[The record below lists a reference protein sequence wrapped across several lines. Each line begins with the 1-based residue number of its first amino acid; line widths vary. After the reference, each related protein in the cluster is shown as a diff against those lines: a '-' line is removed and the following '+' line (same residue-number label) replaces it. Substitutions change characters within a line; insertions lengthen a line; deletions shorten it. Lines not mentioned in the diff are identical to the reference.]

1 MSDRSSRTDDAKTH
15 HPTRSPSGVGAATAT
30 PLVYEQLHRLAE
42 GYFRRQPKGHT
53 LNPTALI
60 HEAYLKLAAREGG
73 RWKDRTHFLA
83 VAATAMRQILVD
95 HARGR
100 EAVRRGGGRQR
111 ITLDESAMPSADR
124 DVDLLALDEAL
135 ERLAGL
141 DERKARVI
149 ELRFFAGLTVQETA
163 AALGVS
169 SVTVKRDW
177 SMARAWIERELEPD
191 QEQ

>member
-1 MSDRSSRTDDAKTH
+1 MIDPTSCSDEAERRD
-15 HPTRSPSGVGAATAT
+15 PTRPDDDVGAGTAVGQ
-30 PLVYEQLHRLAE
+30 VYEQLHQLAE
-42 GYFRRQPKGHT
+42 GFFRRQPKGHT
-53 LNPTALI
+53 LQPTALI
-60 HEAYLKLAAREGG
+60 HEAYLKLADQPGG

-100 EAVRRGGGRQR
+100 VAARRGGGRQR
-111 ITLDESAMPSADR
+111 ITLDEAVLPSTDR
-124 DVDLLALDEAL
+124 DVDLLALDQAL

-149 ELRFFAGLTVQETA
+149 ELRFFAGLSVEETA

-169 SVTVKRDW
+169 PITIKRDW
-177 SMARAWIERELEPD
+177 SMARAWIERELEPERD
-191 QEQ
+191 S

>member
-1 MSDRSSRTDDAKTH
+1 MSERSSRSDDAETH
-15 HPTRSPSGVGAATAT
+15 DPTRSPSGVGAATAT

-42 GYFRRQPKGHT
+42 GYFRSQPKGHT
-53 LNPTALI
+53 LDPTALI
-60 HEAYLKLAAREGG
+60 HETYLKHAYREGG

-111 ITLDESAMPSADR
+111 ITLDESAMPSAER

-141 DERKARVI
+141 DERKARVV
-149 ELRFFAGLTVQETA
+149 ELRFFAGLTVEETA

-191 QEQ
+191 QEE

>member
-1 MSDRSSRTDDAKTH
+1 MQRRTIRLAPH
-15 HPTRSPSGVGAATAT
+15 RASEPRPRH

-53 LNPTALI
+53 LSPTALI
-60 HEAYLKLAAREGG
+60 HEAYLKLVDREGG

-100 EAVRRGGGRQR
+100 EAVKRGGGRQR
-111 ITLDESAMPSADR
+111 ITLDESAMPSAER

-135 ERLAGL
+135 ARLAGL
-141 DERKARVI
+141 DERKARVV

-177 SMARAWIERELEPD
+177 SMARAWIDRELEPD
-191 QEQ
+191 QET

>member
-1 MSDRSSRTDDAKTH
+1 
-15 HPTRSPSGVGAATAT
+15 
-30 PLVYEQLHRLAE
+30 
-42 GYFRRQPKGHT
+42 
-53 LNPTALI
+53 LI
-60 HEAYLKLAAREGG
+60 HEAYLKLADQPGG

-100 EAVRRGGGRQR
+100 VAARRGGGRQR
-111 ITLDESAMPSADR
+111 ITLDEAVLPSTDR
-124 DVDLLALDEAL
+124 DVDLLALDQAL

-149 ELRFFAGLTVQETA
+149 ELRFFAGLSVEETA

-169 SVTVKRDW
+169 PITIKRDW
-177 SMARAWIERELEPD
+177 SMARAWIERELEPERD
-191 QEQ
+191 S

>member
-1 MSDRSSRTDDAKTH
+1 MSDRSSRTDDAKTRD
-15 HPTRSPSGVGAATAT
+15 PTRSPSGIGAATAT
-30 PLVYEQLHRLAE
+30 PLVYEQLHQLAE

-53 LNPTALI
+53 LSPTALI
-60 HEAYLKLAAREGG
+60 HEAYLKLVDREGG

-141 DERKARVI
+141 DERKARVV
-149 ELRFFAGLTVQETA
+149 ELRFFAGLTVEETA